1 MVAGRCEQTLRRDEI
16 STVTAGSELLK
27 LGDDP
32 LEPPSFDGDDL
43 EAAIER
49 PALGMAGEPDLG
61 RAPEATTFLR
71 RHHLERVTVGS
82 ARLSLHLA
90 EDEPAA
96 AAKDQVELV
105 AARPDVGSEHA
116 IAAQP
121 VVAPGAALEPLARPP
136 RARPACVQAA
146 TIGAG
151 SSAR

>member
-49 PALGMAGEPDLG
+49 PALGMTGEPDLG
-61 RAPEATTFLR
+61 RAPEATAFLR
-71 RHHLERVTVGS
+71 RHHLERVAVVGG
-82 ARLSLHLA
+82 RLALHLA

-96 AAKDQVELV
+96 ATDDQVELV
-105 AARPDVGSEHA
+105 AAGPDIGVEHA
-116 IAAQP
+116 VAAQA
-121 VVAPGAALEPLARPP
+121 VVERGPALEP
-136 RARPACVQAA
+136 V
-146 TIGAG
+146 
-151 SSAR
+151 S